1 MSKKPLELV
10 SRVISSFGLIFCSI
24 VLGFLSLASLLIC
37 YTFNEGKEIGDRLTL
52 TSSPVHFFLT
62 LLLLALIVMF
72 LAFIFKKEKLPS
84 WKKFLLVGCLI
95 AFVFELVWIF
105 AQNTTSTLEP
115 DSKRLLEFASAIA
128 SGNKGLYFNEELP
141 DNVSDML
148 DGTLYFAQYPYNLVA
163 GLYFL
168 TITRIFGDLAPVA
181 FQISS
186 AICNIG
192 SIVALAFIFAALEK
206 SNSKRVACVIMLC
219 LCLPNLLYSGLLYCN
234 QVGLFFVLCYVL
246 FNILAMKSNERD
258 KQRRYISI
266 SFLPLMLVCWIKS
279 TFIIIGIAVIVCW
292 VLYALRKST
301 LKSAGVASICCI
313 LLLVANATATI
324 PKSAME
330 SEIGYHCGEGT
341 PTNAFIAM
349 GLQHEYNIWANHP
362 GWWNRYNNEIFEQTN
377 GNYSEM
383 EKLAAQSI
391 QERANYFL
399 TNPKGAASFFKE
411 KLSSEWCAA
420 DFGAA
425 YYSSLNQHVEQ
436 NGEVVKFMCKNSEGN
451 MSSASA
457 AAKGFVDA
465 INPFMHA
472 HMLFVYVFSCVAC
485 IALFKRRKQVEV
497 FELVLPCIFAV
508 GFFVYVLWEAK
519 AQYALPFFMV
529 LIPMSILGFSSLA
542 DKLAN
547 KFIFLH
553 KDK

>member
-1 MSKKPLELV
+1 MSKKPLEII

-24 VLGFLSLASLLIC
+24 VLFFLSLASLLIC

-52 TSSPVHFFLT
+52 TSSPIHFLLT
-62 LLLLALIVMF
+62 FVLFCALLAF
-72 LAFIFKKEKLPS
+72 LYFILKKEKLPS

-115 DSKRLLEFASAIA
+115 DSKRLLEFASALA
-128 SGNKGLYFNEELP
+128 SGNKELYFNAELP
-141 DNVSDML
+141 ENVSDML
-148 DGTLYFAQYPYNLVA
+148 EGTLYFAQYPYNLVA

-168 TITRIFGDLAPVA
+168 VITKIFGGLAPIV
-181 FQISS
+181 FQVLS
-186 AICNIG
+186 ALCNIG
-192 SIVALAFIFAALEK
+192 SIVALACIFAVLEK
-206 SNSKRVACVIMLC
+206 SNTKRVACVILLC
-219 LCLPNLLYSGLLYCN
+219 LCFPNFLYSGLLYCN
-234 QVGLFFVLCYVL
+234 QVGLFFILCYVF
-246 FNILAMKSNERD
+246 FNILAIKATASE
-258 KQRRYISI
+258 KQTRYISI
-266 SFLPLMLVCWIKS
+266 SFFPLMLMCWIKS
-279 TFIIIGIAVIVCW
+279 TFVIIGIAVIVCW

-301 LKSAGVASICCI
+301 LKSAGTAVFCLV
-313 LLLVANATATI
+313 LLLVASATSSI

-330 SEIGYHCGEGT
+330 NEIGYSCGEGT
-341 PTNAFIAM
+341 PTNVFIAM

-377 GNYSEM
+377 GNYEEM
-383 EKLAAQSI
+383 EKLASESI
-391 QERANYFL
+391 KERTDYFL
-399 TNPKGAASFFKE
+399 KNPKGAVSFFKE

-425 YYSSLNQHVEQ
+425 YYSCLNQHVEQ

-457 AAKGFVDA
+457 TAKGFVDA

-472 HMLFVYVFSCVAC
+472 HMLFVYVFSCIAC
-485 IALFKRRKQVEV
+485 IFLFKRRKELEIFEV
-497 FELVLPCIFAV
+497 VLPCIFAV

-529 LIPMSILGFSSLA
+529 LIPMSVLGFSEFLN
-542 DKLAN
+542 KLT
-547 KFIFLH
+547 FLK